1 MKKFINKISLN
12 IFLLLIFILQFNN
25 VYSQS
30 VIVTNSI
37 NSNNNL
43 CLISLIISIV
53 IICLLVIQIIIT
65 NKKNKKVLALKQEKI
80 KNLETEIKNSEKII
94 NDKISEKI
102 KNYEKTLE
110 SYKNMD
116 TRLKKALKKAED
128 ANYLKNAFLAN
139 ISHEI
144 RTPLNGII
152 GFSNLLKT
160 ELSLMEDSE
169 LYDYADGIEQSG
181 DRLLH
186 LLTNIID
193 ISRIE
198 ANDISV
204 DISQHSLNDIIKEI
218 SELFIFKAN
227 EKGLKVNL
235 QLTEIPLIFADKKN
249 LSRVLSNIIDNSLK
263 YTEKG
268 FINISTGYDEDSNL
282 CFVRIKDSG
291 VGIDETYLPHVFD
304 AFRQES
310 LGYSRNYQG
319 AGLGLPIAKR
329 LINLMNGDIKIESS
343 KGEGTVVTVFLK
355 SITEKKYITPKKILI
370 KDKDTLNKE
379 LKKHNL
385 KIFIVEDDRMN
396 RMVLEKML
404 QNTAEVISSVDG
416 DDAMNIINKYS
427 KKGEYFDVMLIDINL
442 PSPWDGIMVMKKI
455 KEKWEKYNDV
465 PFIAQ
470 TAYAM
475 SGDKERFIEAGFDD
489 YISKPITQSKLFN
502 IINNNLNR

>member
-1 MKKFINKISLN
+1 MSKLLFIETLGCAMNSRDTEHMIAELTEKEGFEMTNDFKVADLILINTCSVRERPVHKLFSELGGFNKHKKPHAKIGVCGCTASHLGKEIIKRAPYVN
-12 IFLLLIFILQFNN
+12 FVLGARN
-25 VYSQS
+25 VS
-30 VIVTNSI
+30 
-37 NSNNNL
+37 
-43 CLISLIISIV
+43 
-53 IICLLVIQIIIT
+53 
-65 NKKNKKVLALKQEKI
+65 
-80 KNLETEIKNSEKII
+80 
-94 NDKISEKI
+94 KISEIIHKDKAVEI
-102 KNYEKTLE
+102 DINY
-110 SYKNMD
+110 D
-116 TRLKKALKKAED
+116 
-128 ANYLKNAFLAN
+128 
-139 ISHEI
+139 
-144 RTPLNGII
+144 
-152 GFSNLLKT
+152 
-160 ELSLMEDSE
+160 DSE
-169 LYDYADGIEQSG
+169 FA
-181 DRLLH
+181 
-186 LLTNIID
+186 
-193 ISRIE
+193 
-198 ANDISV
+198 
-204 DISQHSLNDIIKEI
+204 
-218 SELFIFKAN
+218 FKDFRSS
-227 EKGLKVNL
+227 
-235 QLTEIPLIFADKKN
+235 PF
-249 LSRVLSNIIDNSLK
+249 
-263 YTEKG
+263 KG

>member
-1 MKKFINKISLN
+1 MKKKFTIISLSILF
-12 IFLLLIFILQFNN
+12 IFKFNN
-25 VYSQS
+25 LYSQS
-30 VIVTNSI
+30 FFITNSI
-37 NSNNNL
+37 NSNSNLHEILSIASILVL
-43 CLISLIISIV
+43 CLSAF
-53 IICLLVIQIIIT
+53 IIT
-65 NKKNKKVLALKQEKI
+65 YRNKKNKKTLALKHQEI
-80 KNLETEIKNSEKII
+80 KNLENKLENSDKNIEAR
-94 NDKISEKI
+94 ISERT
-102 KNYEKTLE
+102 KNYEEKIS
-110 SYKNMD
+110 SYKNID
-116 TRLKKALKKAED
+116 SRLKKALKKAED

-160 ELSLMEDSE
+160 ELSIMEDSE

-186 LLTNIID
+186 LLNNIID

-204 DISQHSLNDIIKEI
+204 EITQCSLNDIINKI
-218 SELFIFKAN
+218 SELFIFKSN
-227 EKGLKVNL
+227 EKGLKINIKL
-235 QLTEIPLIFADKKN
+235 SETPLIFADEKN
-249 LSRVLSNIIDNSLK
+249 LSRVLTNIIDNSLK

-268 FINISTGYDEDSNL
+268 FINISTGYDEKSNL

-291 VGIDETYLPHVFD
+291 VGVDETYLPYIFD

-329 LINLMNGDIKIESS
+329 LIKLMNGDIKIESA
-343 KGEGTVVTVFLK
+343 KGEGTIVTVTLK
-355 SITEKKYITPKKILI
+355 SITEKKYTSPKKILV
-370 KDKDTLNKE
+370 KDKQTLKNE
-379 LKKHNL
+379 LKKFNL
-385 KIFIVEDDRMN
+385 NIFVVEDDRMN

-404 QNTAEVISSVDG
+404 YNTANVVSSVDG
-416 DDAMNIINKYS
+416 DDAIDIINKYS
-427 KKGEYFDVMLIDINL
+427 KKDKYFDIMLVDINL
-442 PSPWDGIMVMKKI
+442 PSPWDGIMVMNKI
-455 KEKWEKYNDV
+455 KEKWPKYNKV

-475 SGDKERFIEAGFDD
+475 TYDKERFIDAGFDD

>member
-12 IFLLLIFILQFNN
+12 IFLLLIFILPLNN

-193 ISRIE
+193 ISL
-198 ANDISV
+198 
-204 DISQHSLNDIIKEI
+204 SLIHI
-218 SELFIFKAN
+218 
-227 EKGLKVNL
+227 
-235 QLTEIPLIFADKKN
+235 
-249 LSRVLSNIIDNSLK
+249 
-263 YTEKG
+263 
-268 FINISTGYDEDSNL
+268 
-282 CFVRIKDSG
+282 
-291 VGIDETYLPHVFD
+291 
-304 AFRQES
+304 
-310 LGYSRNYQG
+310 
-319 AGLGLPIAKR
+319 
-329 LINLMNGDIKIESS
+329 
-343 KGEGTVVTVFLK
+343 
-355 SITEKKYITPKKILI
+355 
-370 KDKDTLNKE
+370 
-379 LKKHNL
+379 
-385 KIFIVEDDRMN
+385 
-396 RMVLEKML
+396 
-404 QNTAEVISSVDG
+404 
-416 DDAMNIINKYS
+416 
-427 KKGEYFDVMLIDINL
+427 
-442 PSPWDGIMVMKKI
+442 
-455 KEKWEKYNDV
+455 
-465 PFIAQ
+465 
-470 TAYAM
+470 
-475 SGDKERFIEAGFDD
+475 
-489 YISKPITQSKLFN
+489 
-502 IINNNLNR
+502 